1 MRGTIRDCKIRLDLL
16 GYKKPAVVFLISR
29 VGTSLEAKRFLDE
42 LRADREVGNL
52 VYSSM
57 DDLNEKRE
65 IFKRSGDNTAY
76 TSLVSH

>member
-1 MRGTIRDCKIRLDLL
+1 MRDTIRDCKIRLDLR
-16 GYKKPAVVFLISR
+16 GYRKSAVVFLISR
-29 VGTSLEAKRFLDE
+29 VGTSPEAKRFLDE
-42 LRADREVGNL
+42 LRADKEVGHQ

-65 IFKRSGDNTAY
+65 IFERGGDNTAY